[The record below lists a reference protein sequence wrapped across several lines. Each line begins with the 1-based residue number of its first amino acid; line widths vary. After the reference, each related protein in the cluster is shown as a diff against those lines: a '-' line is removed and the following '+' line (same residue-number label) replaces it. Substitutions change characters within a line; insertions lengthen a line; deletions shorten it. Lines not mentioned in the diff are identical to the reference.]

1 MNRSLFEPRTRAGA
15 AAGLAAL
22 LCAGLPTVV
31 VLPAV
36 LPADAAART
45 CTELSRTCADS
56 ADRVVNGTV
65 VHRDCWRWEKTFS
78 CVEEAPEKD
87 RCDAQNLP
95 ASCRIVEERC
105 AASADAAG
113 CLELNRDLLCTQKP
127 SGPGITAGA
136 PRISVAYSTKRTPGL
151 SLGPGCSITKRTCL
165 DAAPR
170 RIPVANLPGETAE
183 AAPAC
188 WEEVLTV
195 SCPSVSA
202 APSCAKLE
210 AAGCTA
216 TEPKKCDAEDADG
229 NCISW
234 SAGYVCRGVT
244 VEGDGVIEGD
254 KTEVPDGKPVED
266 DSACREAV
274 EKKIEAGFSCSALSK
289 TCSKQNAAGACI
301 EWEALWRCTAAG
313 VNQCAALEKLADS
326 GVCREEPES
335 LCELEDAAGTCI
347 RRRAVFRCGGS
358 AGSEDDLAAGDAERL
373 PDLLETGLQVKDE
386 CAELRADAS
395 CVETAKTCTEG
406 PGIRLIGGEPVYKDC
421 WAWSH
426 QWTCQAG
433 GGSECT
439 NFERDPTCRLVSE
452 SCPEGAASCLRPTRV
467 YECVTEGSSST
478 AGTVC
483 GGEACIA
490 GVCTPTDQ
498 APDQDFAD
506 SIVEMEIARQAGVY
520 GDVSGNRFF
529 SGEAL
534 GCRDRKAAASC
545 CRSEP
550 AVGTSNSA
558 FSLMLDF
565 GVGAGWEAVKYVGSP
580 YVHDILSRSTSTAAV
595 LNSLYGG
602 APNGV
607 YEPSFSYWGATVS
620 WSQAGG
626 WSFNFSPAGFA
637 TAAAMHF
644 YQGYASCRAEDQRVA
659 MMRGERLCR
668 YMGTVCTNTT
678 PGLGCTEREE
688 RYVCFNSKLARILN
702 EQGRAQ
708 LGRGW
713 GTALVPDT
721 RGFTA
726 EELGALDFSKMDLS
740 EFVADVVKEALRNPG
755 ANAQALLARAQAR
768 VADMLSGKTA
778 LWGKVP
784 GATGVSRP
792 GRPRSDPAAAFM
804 TPPRWRVETLPAAAD
819 LRRRA
824 STLLSR
830 DVYREE

>member
-1 MNRSLFEPRTRAGA
+1 MNRPHFKRPSRAGGA
-15 AAGLAAL
+15 TGFAALALHGLAAGLPVAA
-22 LCAGLPTVV
+22 A
-31 VLPAV
+31 LPAV
-36 LPADAAART
+36 LSSVLPVVLSTDATART

-56 ADRVVNGTV
+56 ADRVVNGVV
-65 VHRDCWRWEKTFS
+65 VHRECWRWEKTFS
-78 CVEEAPEKD
+78 CVEEAPEKS
-87 RCDAQNLP
+87 RCDVENLP
-95 ASCRIVEERC
+95 AACRIVEERC
-105 AASADAAG
+105 AASDDAAG
-113 CLELNRDLLCTQKP
+113 CLELNRDLLCTEKP
-127 SGPGITAGA
+127 SGPGITAGD
-136 PRISVAYSTKRTPGL
+136 PRITVAYSTTRTPDL
-151 SLGPGCSITKRTCL
+151 ALGAGCSITKRTCL

-170 RIPVANLPGETAE
+170 RIPVENLPGETVE

-188 WEEVLTV
+188 WKEALTV

-216 TEPKKCDAEDADG
+216 SSPKTCEATDAAG
-229 NCISW
+229 GCISW

-244 VEGDGVIEGD
+244 VGGDDVIEDG
-254 KTEVPDGKPVED
+254 KTEIPDGKPVED

-274 EKKIEAGFSCSALSK
+274 TQKTEAGWSCSALSK
-289 TCSKQNAAGACI
+289 TCLRKNASGRCV

-313 VNQCAALEKLADS
+313 ENQCAALEKLTAS
-326 GVCREEPES
+326 GVCREES
-335 LCELEDAAGTCI
+335 QSVCELEDSTGACI
-347 RRRAVFRCGGS
+347 RRRAVFRCGAD
-358 AGSEDDLAAGDAERL
+358 AGTEGDLPAGDAERL
-373 PDLLETGLQVKDE
+373 PDLLETELALKDE
-386 CAELRADAS
+386 CAQLRVDPS
-395 CVETAKTCTEG
+395 CVETAKTCAEG
-406 PGIRLIGGEPVYKDC
+406 PAIRLVNGEPVYKDC

-439 NFERDPTCRLVSE
+439 AFERDPACRLVSE
-452 SCPEGAASCLRPTRV
+452 SCPDGAASCLRPTRV

-490 GVCTPTDQ
+490 GVCTPTDE

-520 GDVSGNRFF
+520 GDLSGNRFF

-558 FSLMLDF
+558 FSLLLDF

-580 YVHDILSRSTSTAAV
+580 YVHDILSQSKNTAGT
-595 LNSLYGG
+595 LNALYGG
-602 APNGV
+602 ASSGV
-607 YEPSFSYWGATVS
+607 YEPSFSYWGATLS
-620 WSQAGG
+620 WSEAGG

-637 TAAAMHF
+637 LTAAMHF

-659 MMRGERLCR
+659 MMKGERLCR

-678 PGLGCTEREE
+678 PGLGCTELEE

-713 GTALVPDT
+713 GTALSPDT

-740 EFVADVVKEALRNPG
+740 EFVADVVKEALKNPG
-755 ANAQALLARAQAR
+755 ADAAAVLARAQAR
-768 VADMLSGKTA
+768 VADMLEGKTA
-778 LWGKVP
+778 LWEKVP

-792 GRPRSDPAAAFM
+792 GGSTGAAPAAGFM
-804 TPPRWRVETLPAAAD
+804 APPGWRIQEP
-819 LRRRA
+819 
-824 STLLSR
+824 
-830 DVYREE
+830 

>member
-1 MNRSLFEPRTRAGA
+1 MKRSAFHRRTRTGVAASFASLIFAGA
-15 AAGLAAL
+15 ALG
-22 LCAGLPTVV
+22 LCAGLPVE
-31 VLPAV
+31 
-36 LPADAAART
+36 AAART
-45 CTELSRTCADS
+45 CTEISRACADS

-65 VHRDCWRWEKTFS
+65 IHRDCWRWEKTFS
-78 CVEEAPEKD
+78 CVEEAPEKS

-105 AASADAAG
+105 AVSSDRAG
-113 CLELNRDLLCTQKP
+113 CLELNRDLHCTEKP
-127 SGPGITAGA
+127 SGPGITAGT

-151 SLGPGCSITKRTCL
+151 TLGAGCSITQRTCL

-170 RIPVANLPGETAE
+170 RIPVSNLPGETTE
-183 AAPAC
+183 AAPTC

-195 SCPSVSA
+195 SCPSASA
-202 APSCAKLE
+202 APSCAQLE

-216 TEPKKCDAEDADG
+216 TEPKTCEEEGADG
-229 NCISW
+229 ACISW

-266 DSACREAV
+266 DSACRESVA
-274 EKKIEAGFSCSALSK
+274 EKTEAGFSCSALSK
-289 TCSKQNAAGACI
+289 TCSKKNALGACI

-313 VNQCAALEKLADS
+313 ENQCTALEKLADS
-326 GVCREEPES
+326 GVCREEAQS
-335 LCELEDAAGTCI
+335 VCELEDAAGTCI
-347 RRRAVFRCGGS
+347 RRRAVFRCAKD
-358 AGSEDDLAAGDAERL
+358 AGTDGDAAAGEAERL
-373 PDLLETGLQVKDE
+373 PDVIETELQVKDE
-386 CAELRADAS
+386 CAELRADPS
-395 CVETAKTCTEG
+395 CVETAKTCVEG
-406 PGIRLIGGEPVYKDC
+406 PGIRLVNGEPVYKDC

-426 QWTCQAG
+426 QWTCHAG

-439 NFERDPTCRLVSE
+439 TFERDPTCRLVAE
-452 SCPEGAASCLRPTRV
+452 SCPDGAASCLRPTRV

-483 GGEACIA
+483 EGEACIA

-498 APDQDFAD
+498 APDEDFAD

-580 YVHDILSRSTSTAAV
+580 YVHDILSQSKNTEGI
-595 LNSLYGG
+595 LNTLYGS

-620 WSQAGG
+620 WSQTGG

-637 TAAAMHF
+637 LAAAMHF

-659 MMRGERLCR
+659 MMKGARLCR

-702 EQGRAQ
+702 EQGRGQ

-740 EFVADVVKEALRNPG
+740 EFVADVVKEALKNPG
-755 ANAQALLARAQAR
+755 ANAEAVLARAEAR
-768 VADMLSGKTA
+768 VADMLAGKTA

-792 GRPRSDPAAAFM
+792 GTSPKSGATSFM
-804 TPPRWRVETLPAAAD
+804 TPSRWRVETLPAAAD
-819 LRRRA
+819 ARIRA

-830 DVYREE
+830 DAYREE